1 MPRSPSRSDRDA
13 RALHP
18 PTRRDRARRDP
29 AARQQYPIRQY
40 QILDNYALHRGRHAV
55 KLGFEIRRSCNQD
68 VVLDQVSGS
77 FSFSTQPTSFPGNA
91 ATGNGLAPLLTG
103 FATGFS
109 ENQTDQLRHSYNLET
124 FARDNWT
131 LIRDPTLNLG
141 LRWEIDT
148 PMIDEN
154 NRMNSFDLDH
164 VTRRYG
170 SPLRG
175 PVFSD

>member
-1 MPRSPSRSDRDA
+1 M
-13 RALHP
+13 
-18 PTRRDRARRDP
+18 
-29 AARQQYPIRQY
+29 
-40 QILDNYALHRGRHAV
+40 
-55 KLGFEIRRSCNQD
+55 KLGFEIRRSFNQD

-109 ENQTDQLRHSYNLET
+109 ENQTDQLLRHSYNLES

-131 LIRDPTLNLG
+131 LIRDPTLILG

-154 NRMNSFDLDH
+154 NRMNSFDLDQINPFSGYWCWPACRPPAP
-164 VTRRYG
+164 TSPCALPQRWLCSSAFITDIGTDERG
-170 SPLRG
+170 S
-175 PVFSD
+175 